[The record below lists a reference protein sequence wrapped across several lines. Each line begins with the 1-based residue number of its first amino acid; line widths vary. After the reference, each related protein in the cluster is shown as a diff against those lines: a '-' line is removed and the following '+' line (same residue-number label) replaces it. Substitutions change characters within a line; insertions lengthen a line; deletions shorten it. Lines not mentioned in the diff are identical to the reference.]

1 MEKEK
6 DTLDLFIDAASI
18 SINDELIKKWKNY
31 SRISQLDNNLN
42 ILPLQPYDLKIES
55 YLDELRSNYDGDL
68 NLNHYG
74 DEDLESL
81 HKKFCSL
88 YSLKKKLNDEL
99 LNYMVL
105 RTSHPK
111 YNLIY
116 FNISRRLEC
125 INEIYYLLKERI
137 QEVEHFPT
145 EYLNNIKK
153 ETQHQNISKT
163 QKINLRVSIY
173 ELAYICTVI
182 KGMKLITDYV
192 GKPFNKRFNTFIEQ
206 NFMCLD
212 KDKKHFIPINDFKST
227 ISKVT
232 REGSHRRNEKIKK
245 KQEEILAE
253 AFKTVGEYLEKYSKI
268 QLINQEK
275 E

>member
-1 MEKEK
+1 MKKET
-6 DTLDLFIDAASI
+6 DTLDLFIETASI
-18 SINDELIKKWKNY
+18 SINDELTKKWKNY
-31 SRISQLDNNLN
+31 TRVSQLDDNLN
-42 ILPLQPYDLKIES
+42 VLPLQPYCVKIES
-55 YLDELRSNYDGDL
+55 YLNELRSNYDRDL

-74 DEDLESL
+74 DDALGSI
-81 HKKFCSL
+81 HKKFCRL
-88 YSLKKKLNDEL
+88 YNLKKNLNDEL

-116 FNISRRLEC
+116 FNISRRLKSV
-125 INEIYYLLKERI
+125 NEIYYLLKERI

-145 EYLNNIKK
+145 EYLNNIK
-153 ETQHQNISKT
+153 EDTQHQNISKT

-192 GKPFNKRFNTFIEQ
+192 GKPFNKRFNSFIEQ

-212 KDKKHFIPINDFKST
+212 KDKKHFVPINDFKST

-232 REGSHRRNEKIKK
+232 RDVNLSRNEK
-245 KQEEILAE
+245 LAGKHDELLCE
-253 AFKTVGEYLEKYSKI
+253 AYKVVGQY
-268 QLINQEK
+268 INQYSATKFIE
-275 E
+275 